1 MTLSRATQVLTNE
14 HQRLTTV
21 NEYLKRQI
29 EFLKGRITQF
39 EADRGEN
46 LCALAEIE
54 EMQERITN
62 PASRR

>member
-39 EADRGEN
+39 EADRVEN
-46 LCALAEIE
+46 LSALAEIE
-54 EMQERITN
+54 EIQERIN
-62 PASRR
+62 PASHR